1 MADSVVNMQADS
13 PERQELTANARRLVQ
28 TRYDW
33 NVVGDILLRLHAE
46 QVQIGAACLE
56 AK

>member
-1 MADSVVNMQADS
+1 
-13 PERQELTANARRLVQ
+13 LIANARQLVQ

-33 NVVGDILLRLHAE
+33 NVVGEILLRLHAE
-46 QVQIGAACLE
+46 QVEMGAACLE